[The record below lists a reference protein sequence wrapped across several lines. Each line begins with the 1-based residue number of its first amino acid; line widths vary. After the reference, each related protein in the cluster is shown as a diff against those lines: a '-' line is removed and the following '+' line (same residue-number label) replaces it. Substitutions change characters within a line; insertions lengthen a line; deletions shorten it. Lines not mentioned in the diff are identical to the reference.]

1 MEMNL
6 ENGFFF
12 LFVLRWR
19 KCEISILL
27 PSAWMYVSQ
36 SLSYSF
42 HFHSRFCPNFGSHS
56 STFRQD
62 NTVNKWSHK
71 KWHREREW
79 MKCIIHIFTRIVLQI
94 IEERT
99 TKEACEI
106 YLWVEIHL
114 EFIKEKTMKWG
125 TFYCRFNYAAK
136 SKSRANIST
145 QNWNEQSN
153 NRTFNKKWTE
163 IFIISN
169 FCWMALANFPSKARN
184 CTIFMKM
191 NICVELFKKK
201 KQCSMHALMLIC
213 HDANDE
219 MCKSVWL

>member
-1 MEMNL
+1 MKFQYYYLPRECIYLNHYRIH
-6 ENGFFF
+6 F
-12 LFVLRWR
+12 
-19 KCEISILL
+19 ISILVSVL
-27 PSAWMYVSQ
+27 ISVRIPAPSVKTTP
-36 SLSYSF
+36 LI
-42 HFHSRFCPNFGSHS
+42 NGL
-56 STFRQD
+56 TK
-62 NTVNKWSHK
+62 NETE
-71 KWHREREW
+71 REREW

-114 EFIKEKTMKWG
+114 EFINEKTMKWG